1 MSAGTTNPHRGHQL
15 PQPVAAGFRARCCA
29 WQDINSILESP
40 ETMTWCINYQPS
52 QKTPRASQ
60 PHTALCPTKALSGHL
75 IRYQTSILPTH
86 RKNKLC
92 QKKSSHTNSITD
104 YCYRLMPAKS
114 LISAQADKRPWAPLF
129 TQSYCLSPRIKKNF
143 GPTSSYHRSPPQ
155 HHTALRKGWIQD
167 TTSGAQA
174 QPCKVWGHPGRNEY
188 F

>member
-1 MSAGTTNPHRGHQL
+1 
-15 PQPVAAGFRARCCA
+15 
-29 WQDINSILESP
+29 
-40 ETMTWCINYQPS
+40 MTWCINYQPS

-143 GPTSSYHRSPPQ
+143 GPTSSYHRSPPPAS
-155 HHTALRKGWIQD
+155 HCTEEGKDSGYNLWSTGTALQGLRP
-167 TTSGAQA
+167 SGQEGIFLGC
-174 QPCKVWGHPGRNEY
+174 QMLD
-188 F
+188 